1 MKEIILKRL
10 RLLNFKGIRDLEVE
24 FDEDATIIQ
33 GRNGLGKST
42 VFDAFCWLLFGKNS
56 DERKDFNIKT
66 LDADG
71 NVIPRIPHEV
81 EAELTVNGQELKL
94 MKSYNEKWVKQR
106 GSAVEEFKGH
116 DTVCSWNDV
125 PLKNSEFNAKI
136 VSEICDEDVFK
147 MLTSPYYF
155 TSLKTESQRAALFK
169 IAGALTDVQI
179 AGGNEDF
186 TQLLKS
192 LNGKSLDEF
201 KKEVGAK
208 KKAIKQDIESLPA
221 RIDERW
227 RDISTVN
234 APSMSE
240 KEIKEDLDKAQK
252 EISDIDRKLQI
263 PSEMMRAQEE
273 EAAKRGKAIFDLK
286 SRIDKRKRDIEKERM
301 DIYYEIANKNTRLK
315 QEISNL
321 EMGVQQN
328 EERISHLAEYVASL
342 ETASQALRERWYE
355 ENARQLVFS
364 ESDFVCPI
372 CKRPFDL
379 ADVEAKKAEMT
390 ANFNAGKAKKL
401 AEISAEGKKNKA
413 LIEAKKE
420 EIRKIEEQ
428 IEGQKTEHDKKI
440 DQIVDGVKAPDIE
453 KAVSED
459 SEIKRMEAEIE
470 KIREEAEKE
479 TKAEKGDGKREKLE
493 AKKEELQKKADELK
507 GWLKEVEFKTET
519 MKRIRELEEKL
530 SAQNQA
536 LADLEKTEF
545 TMQEFSKARTTALE
559 DNINSL
565 FKHVRF
571 KMFDKQING
580 GEVETCVATVDGVP
594 YPDLNTAGK
603 VNAGLDIVRAFVN
616 AYEIYAPVFVDNAES
631 INRVSVLRSQMILL
645 KVSEDEKLT
654 IK

>member
-10 RLLNFKGIRDLEVE
+10 RLLNFKGIRDLEVQ
-24 FDEDATIIQ
+24 FDDATIIQ

-56 DERKDFNIKT
+56 DERKDFSIKT

-71 NVIPRIPHEV
+71 NAIPRIPHEV
-81 EAELTVNGQELKL
+81 EAELAINGQEVRL

-147 MLTSPYYF
+147 MLTSPSYF
-155 TSLKTESQRAALFK
+155 TSLKAESQRAALFK
-169 IAGALTDVQI
+169 IAGALTDEQI
-179 AGGNEDF
+179 AGDNEDF

-192 LNGKSLDEF
+192 LNGKSLDDF
-201 KKEVGAK
+201 KREVGAK

-227 RDISTVN
+227 RDISAVN

-263 PSEMMRAQEE
+263 PAEMMRAQEE

-301 DIYYEIANKNTRLK
+301 DIYYEITNKNTRLK
-315 QEISNL
+315 REISDI

-328 EERISHLAEYVASL
+328 EERISRLAEYVASL
-342 ETASQALRERWYE
+342 ETASQALRESWYK

-379 ADVEAKKAEMT
+379 ADVEAKKADMMS
-390 ANFNAGKAKKL
+390 NFNAGKAEKL

-413 LIEAKKE
+413 IIEAKKE

-428 IEGQKTEHDKKI
+428 IEGQKTEHDKKN

-507 GWLKEVEFKTET
+507 GYLKEVEFRTET
-519 MKRIRELEEKL
+519 MKRIRELEGKL
-530 SAQNQA
+530 AAQNQA

-565 FKHVRF
+565 FKKVRF

-603 VNAGLDIVRAFVN
+603 INAGLDIIN
-616 AYEIYAPVFVDNAES
+616 ALTREYEITAPIFIDNAES
-631 INRVSVLRSQMILL
+631 VNSILVLPSQMILL